1 VLRDGFDDQY
11 TIISQS
17 KNQKSFAASKLPIK
31 RGEMIRLDLSFYHQ
45 PTLQMARGL
54 LGKQLVRVL
63 NGQRLSGLIVETEAY
78 IGEADRACHASRGR
92 TPRTEVMYGPP
103 GHAYVYFIYGMHH
116 CFNVVTEEEG
126 FPAAVL
132 IRALEPWEGL
142 EWMRRHRP
150 GRPDGQLTNGPGKLC
165 AALAVDRT
173 LNGVDLC
180 TNRVFFIE
188 EGRTVADGEI
198 AISPRIGIRSDETAR
213 SRPWRFY
220 IKGNRYVSR

>member
-1 VLRDGFDDQY
+1 
-11 TIISQS
+11 
-17 KNQKSFAASKLPIK
+17 
-31 RGEMIRLDLSFYHQ
+31 MIRLDRSFYLQ
-45 PTLQMARGL
+45 PTLQVAQGL
-54 LGKQLVRVL
+54 LGQQLVRVV
-63 NGQRLSGLIVETEAY
+63 GRQRLSGRIVETEAY

-132 IRALEPWEGL
+132 IRALEPMEGL
-142 EWMRRHRP
+142 GWMRRHRP
-150 GRPDGQLTNGPGKLC
+150 GRPDDQLTNGPGKLC
-165 AALAVDRT
+165 AALAIDRT

-180 TNRVFFIE
+180 TSRVFFIE
-188 EGRTVADGEI
+188 EGRTVTDEEVAT
-198 AISPRIGIRSDETAR
+198 SPRIGIRSDEVAR

-220 IKGNRYVSR
+220 IRDNLCVSR

>member
-1 VLRDGFDDQY
+1 
-11 TIISQS
+11 
-17 KNQKSFAASKLPIK
+17 
-31 RGEMIRLDLSFYHQ
+31 
-45 PTLQMARGL
+45 MARDL

-63 NGQRLSGLIVETEAY
+63 DGQRLSGLIVETEAY
-78 IGEADRACHASRGR
+78 IGEADKACHASRGR

-132 IRALEPWEGL
+132 IRALEPLEGV

-150 GRPDGQLTNGPGKLC
+150 GRSDGQLTNGPGKLC

-180 TNRVFFIE
+180 TSQVFFIE
-188 EGRTVADGEI
+188 EGQTVADREI
-198 AISPRIGIRSDETAR
+198 ATSPRIGIRSDEVAR

-220 IKGNRYVSR
+220 IQGNRCVAR

>member
-1 VLRDGFDDQY
+1 M
-11 TIISQS
+11 T
-17 KNQKSFAASKLPIK
+17 
-31 RGEMIRLDLSFYHQ
+31 RLGREFYQQ
-45 PTLQMARGL
+45 PTLQIARDL
-54 LGKQLVRVL
+54 LGKRLVRVL
-63 NGQRLSGLIVETEAY
+63 DGQRLSGIIVETEAY
-78 IGEADRACHASRGR
+78 IGEADKACHASRGR

-132 IRALEPWEGL
+132 IRALEPLEGL

-165 AALAVDRT
+165 AALAIDRT

-180 TNRVFFIE
+180 ISQVFFIE
-188 EGRTVADGEI
+188 GGRTVADEEI
-198 AISPRIGIRSDETAR
+198 ATSPRIGIRSDEVAR

-220 IKGNRYVSR
+220 IKGNRCVSR

>member
-1 VLRDGFDDQY
+1 
-11 TIISQS
+11 
-17 KNQKSFAASKLPIK
+17 
-31 RGEMIRLDLSFYHQ
+31 MIRLDRSFYYQ

-54 LGKQLVRVL
+54 LGKQLVRVI
-63 NGQRLSGLIVETEAY
+63 NGQRLSGLIVEAEAY
-78 IGEADRACHASRGR
+78 IGEADKACHASRGR

-132 IRALEPWEGL
+132 IRALEPLEGL

-165 AALAVDRT
+165 AALAIDRT

-180 TNRVFFIE
+180 SSQVFFIE
-188 EGRTVADGEI
+188 GGRIVADEEI
-198 AISPRIGIRSDETAR
+198 ATSSRIGIRSDEVAR

-220 IKGNRYVSR
+220 IQGNRCVSR

>member
-1 VLRDGFDDQY
+1 
-11 TIISQS
+11 
-17 KNQKSFAASKLPIK
+17 
-31 RGEMIRLDLSFYHQ
+31 MIRLDLSFYHQ

-78 IGEADRACHASRGR
+78 IGEADKACHASRGR

-132 IRALEPWEGL
+132 VRALEPLEGL

-150 GRPDGQLTNGPGKLC
+150 GRPDEQLTNGPGKLC

-173 LNGVDLC
+173 LNGADLC

-198 AISPRIGIRSDETAR
+198 ATSPRIGIRSDEVAR

-220 IKGNRYVSR
+220 IKGNRCVSR

>member
-1 VLRDGFDDQY
+1 MARLGRGFYQ
-11 TIISQS
+11 
-17 KNQKSFAASKLPIK
+17 
-31 RGEMIRLDLSFYHQ
+31 Q
-45 PTLQMARGL
+45 PTLQMARDL
-54 LGKQLVRVL
+54 LGKQLVRIL
-63 NGQRLSGLIVETEAY
+63 NGQRLSGIIVEAEAY

-132 IRALEPWEGL
+132 IRALEPLEGL

-150 GRPDGQLTNGPGKLC
+150 GRPDDQLTNGPGKLC
-165 AALAVDRT
+165 AALAIDRT

-180 TNRVFFIE
+180 TSRVFFIE
-188 EGRTVADGEI
+188 EGRTVADEGI
-198 AISPRIGIRSDETAR
+198 ATSPRIGIRSDEVAR

-220 IKGNRYVSR
+220 IKGNRCVSR

>member
-1 VLRDGFDDQY
+1 
-11 TIISQS
+11 
-17 KNQKSFAASKLPIK
+17 
-31 RGEMIRLDLSFYHQ
+31 MIRLDHSFYYQ

-54 LGKQLVRVL
+54 LGKRLVRVL

-78 IGEADRACHASRGR
+78 IGEADEACHASRGR

-116 CFNVVTEEEG
+116 CFNVVTEGEG

-132 IRALEPWEGL
+132 IRALEPLEGL
-142 EWMRRHRP
+142 EQIRHHRP
-150 GRPDGQLTNGPGKLC
+150 GRPDDQLTNGPGKLC
-165 AALAVDRT
+165 AALAIDRT

-180 TNRVFFIE
+180 TSQVFFIE
-188 EGRTVADGEI
+188 GGRTVADEDI
-198 AISPRIGIRSDETAR
+198 ATSSRIGIRSDEVAR

-220 IKGNRYVSR
+220 IKGNRCVSR

>member
-1 VLRDGFDDQY
+1 
-11 TIISQS
+11 
-17 KNQKSFAASKLPIK
+17 
-31 RGEMIRLDLSFYHQ
+31 MIRLDLSFYHQ

-78 IGEADRACHASRGR
+78 IGEADKACHASRGR

-103 GHAYVYFIYGMHH
+103 GRAYVYFIYGMHH

-150 GRPDGQLTNGPGKLC
+150 SCSDDQLTNGPGKLC
-165 AALAVDRT
+165 AALAIDRT

-180 TNRVFFIE
+180 ASRVFFIE
-188 EGRTVADGEI
+188 RGRIVADEDI
-198 AISPRIGIRSDETAR
+198 ATSLRIGIRSDEVAR

-220 IKGNRYVSR
+220 IKGNRCVSR

>member
-1 VLRDGFDDQY
+1 M
-11 TIISQS
+11 T
-17 KNQKSFAASKLPIK
+17 
-31 RGEMIRLDLSFYHQ
+31 RLGHDFYQQ
-45 PTLQMARGL
+45 PTLQMARDL
-54 LGKQLVRVL
+54 LGKRLVRVL
-63 NGQRLSGLIVETEAY
+63 DGQRLSGLIVETEAY
-78 IGEADRACHASRGR
+78 IGEADRACHASQGR

-132 IRALEPWEGL
+132 IRALEPLEGL

-150 GRPDGQLTNGPGKLC
+150 GRPDDQLTNGPGKLC
-165 AALAVDRT
+165 AALAIDRT

-180 TNRVFFIE
+180 TSKVFFIE
-188 EGRTVADGEI
+188 GGRTIADEEI
-198 AISPRIGIRSDETAR
+198 AISPRIGIKSDEVAR

-220 IKGNRYVSR
+220 IKGNRCVSR

>member
-1 VLRDGFDDQY
+1 
-11 TIISQS
+11 
-17 KNQKSFAASKLPIK
+17 
-31 RGEMIRLDLSFYHQ
+31 
-45 PTLQMARGL
+45 MARDL
-54 LGKQLVRVL
+54 LGKRLMRVL
-63 NGQRLSGLIVETEAY
+63 NDQRLSGLIVETEAY
-78 IGEADRACHASRGR
+78 IGEADKACHASRGR

-126 FPAAVL
+126 FPAAIL
-132 IRALEPWEGL
+132 IRALEPLEGL

-150 GRPDGQLTNGPGKLC
+150 GRSDGQLTNGPGKLC

-180 TNRVFFIE
+180 TSQVFFIE
-188 EGRTVADGEI
+188 EGRTVADEEV
-198 AISPRIGIRSDETAR
+198 ATSPRIGIRSDEVAR

-220 IKGNRYVSR
+220 IQGNRCVSR

>member
-1 VLRDGFDDQY
+1 
-11 TIISQS
+11 
-17 KNQKSFAASKLPIK
+17 
-31 RGEMIRLDLSFYHQ
+31 MIRLDRNFYYQ
-45 PTLQMARGL
+45 PTLQMARDL
-54 LGKQLVRVL
+54 LGKRLMRVL
-63 NGQRLSGLIVETEAY
+63 NDQRLSGLIVETEAY
-78 IGEADRACHASRGR
+78 IGEADKACHASRGR

-126 FPAAVL
+126 FPAAIL
-132 IRALEPWEGL
+132 IRALEPLEGL

-150 GRPDGQLTNGPGKLC
+150 GRSDGQLTNGPGKLC

-180 TNRVFFIE
+180 TSQVFFIE
-188 EGRTVADGEI
+188 EGRTVADEEV
-198 AISPRIGIRSDETAR
+198 ATSPRIGIRSDEVAR

-220 IKGNRYVSR
+220 IQGNRCVSR

>member
-1 VLRDGFDDQY
+1 
-11 TIISQS
+11 
-17 KNQKSFAASKLPIK
+17 
-31 RGEMIRLDLSFYHQ
+31 MIRLDLSFYHQ

-78 IGEADRACHASRGR
+78 IGETDKACHASRGR

-132 IRALEPWEGL
+132 VRALEPLEGL

-165 AALAVDRT
+165 AALAIDRT

-180 TNRVFFIE
+180 TNQVFFIE

-198 AISPRIGIRSDETAR
+198 ATSPRIGIRSDEVAM

-220 IKGNRYVSR
+220 IKGNRCVSR

>member
-1 VLRDGFDDQY
+1 
-11 TIISQS
+11 
-17 KNQKSFAASKLPIK
+17 
-31 RGEMIRLDLSFYHQ
+31 MIRLDRTFYYQ
-45 PTLQMARGL
+45 STLQMAQDL
-54 LGKQLVRVL
+54 LGKRLVRVL
-63 NGQRLSGLIVETEAY
+63 NGQRLSGIIVETEAY
-78 IGEADRACHASRGR
+78 IGEADKACHASRGR

-132 IRALEPWEGL
+132 IRALEPVEGL

-150 GRPDGQLTNGPGKLC
+150 GRSDDQLTNGPGKLC
-165 AALAVDRT
+165 AALAIDRT

-180 TNRVFFIE
+180 TSQVFFVE
-188 EGRTVADGEI
+188 EGRTVAGEEI
-198 AISPRIGIRSDETAR
+198 ATSPRIGIRSDEVAR

-220 IKGNRYVSR
+220 IEGNRCVSR